1 MIQPL
6 IGGISV
12 SVPQIVGNRPREQ
25 PRLLLYVGHAA
36 PQIVLRHLAHVHAI
50 EGDFS
55 PIGVMEPQCEHGDRR
70 FARARATDD
79 RRGLARLAGEAD
91 MSQRVLLRVRETEC
105 HIAERQHLAVRERN
119 AAAHIHRRARLR
131 VGDLRTVSSTSRTR
145 SQHSSALGKVMI
157 TICAI
162 IR

>member
-1 MIQPL
+1 
-6 IGGISV
+6 
-12 SVPQIVGNRPREQ
+12 
-25 PRLLLYVGHAA
+25 
-36 PQIVLRHLAHVHAI
+36 
-50 EGDFS
+50 
-55 PIGVMEPQCEHGDRR
+55 MEPQCEHGDRR

-105 HIAERQHLAVRERN
+105 HIAERQHLAVRER
-119 AAAHIHRRARLR
+119 
-131 VGDLRTVSSTSRTR
+131 TSTSRTR